1 MWEALGFALGWVLL
15 LEGLLPLL
23 SPARWRAVFE
33 RLLLLSDGQLRFVG
47 LSSIAIGLLTLYAL
61 T

>member
-15 LEGLLPLL
+15 LEGLLPFL

-47 LSSIAIGLLTLYAL
+47 LSSIAIGLRTLYAL

>member
-15 LEGLLPLL
+15 LEGLLPFL